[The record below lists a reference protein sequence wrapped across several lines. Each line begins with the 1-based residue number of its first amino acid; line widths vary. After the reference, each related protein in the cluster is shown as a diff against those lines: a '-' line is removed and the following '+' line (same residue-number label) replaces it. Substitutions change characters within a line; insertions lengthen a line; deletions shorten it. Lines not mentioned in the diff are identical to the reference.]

1 MATQNTMEVQTIINA
16 SYSEWKTEYAP
27 VIQGMAR
34 DDIKHLFQQCADN
47 LDGDVY
53 AEFAAYA
60 VGVEKYCLECLSD
73 FFTHI
78 PGCTVQIVAI
88 GSDDCISCSAFEAI
102 G

>member
-1 MATQNTMEVQTIINA
+1 MEGQTIINA
-16 SYSEWKTEYAP
+16 SYSEWKTECEP
-27 VIQGMAR
+27 VIQLMAG
-34 DDIKHLFQQCADN
+34 DDINRLFQQCADN

-60 VGVEKYCLECLSD
+60 VGVEKYCLECLAD
-73 FFTHI
+73 FSTGAL
-78 PGCTVQIVAI
+78 GCAVQIVEI